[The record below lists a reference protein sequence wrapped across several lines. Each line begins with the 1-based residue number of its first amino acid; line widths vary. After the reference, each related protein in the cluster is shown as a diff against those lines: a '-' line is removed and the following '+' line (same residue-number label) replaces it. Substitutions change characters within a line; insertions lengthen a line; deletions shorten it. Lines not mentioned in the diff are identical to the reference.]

1 MMARAQGESRKY
13 QAVGPQA
20 EFQTGSR
27 GRVLRNLL
35 AITRVGDMKLA
46 ESQALLLA
54 QRHAVETY
62 SEDHRFT
69 AADICSLHRDWLG
82 PIYAW
87 AGEYRNVNM
96 GKGGFQF
103 AHAPLVPG
111 LMTELARGPLAR
123 YTPCRPAP
131 DAQLAAA
138 LAVVHAELILVHP
151 FREGNGRIARLLA
164 MLMGLQA
171 GLPPLDFS
179 PLEGRGKARY
189 IAGIHAALDRNYA
202 PLAETFLRVIARTWK
217 RAASNGQ

>member
-1 MMARAQGESRKY
+1 MASKQGESRKY
-13 QAVGPQA
+13 QAAGPQA
-20 EFQTGSR
+20 EFEPGSR

-35 AITRVGDMKLA
+35 GIARVGDMKLA

-69 AADICSLHRDWLG
+69 AEDICNLHRGWLG
-82 PIYAW
+82 PIYVW

-103 AHAPLVPG
+103 AHAPRIPV
-111 LMTELARGPLAR
+111 LMAELERGPLAR

-131 DAQLAAA
+131 DAQIAEA
-138 LAVVHAELILVHP
+138 LAEVHAELILVHP
-151 FREGNGRIARLLA
+151 FREGNGRITRLLA

-179 PLEGRGKARY
+179 PLEERGKVRY
-189 IAGIHAALDRNYA
+189 IAGIHAALDRDYA

-217 RAASNGQ
+217 RAASSSR